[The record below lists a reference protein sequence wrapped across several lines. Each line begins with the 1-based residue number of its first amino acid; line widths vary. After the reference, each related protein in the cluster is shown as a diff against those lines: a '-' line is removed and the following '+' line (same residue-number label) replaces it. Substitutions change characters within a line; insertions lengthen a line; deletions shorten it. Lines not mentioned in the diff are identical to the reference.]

1 MGSNLTSG
9 TLNYIKSYDEYGQP
23 ISLNYEGSE
32 TFQTLPGG
40 LLSLT
45 VRIILICYTL
55 LNFTAMT
62 EKKDWTIT
70 QQTIV
75 TEIDD
80 IKKPKLFD

>member
-1 MGSNLTSG
+1 MGSALASG

-23 ISLNYEGSE
+23 ISLNYQGSE

-40 LLSLT
+40 LLSVA

-55 LNFTAMT
+55 LKFTAMT
-62 EKKDWTIT
+62 DKKDWAIT

-75 TEIDD
+75 TEIED
-80 IKKPKLFD
+80 IKQPKPFN